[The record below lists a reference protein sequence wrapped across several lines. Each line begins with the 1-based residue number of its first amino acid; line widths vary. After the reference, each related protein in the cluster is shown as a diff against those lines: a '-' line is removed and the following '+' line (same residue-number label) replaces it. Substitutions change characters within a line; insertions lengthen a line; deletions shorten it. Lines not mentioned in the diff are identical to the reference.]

1 MLDGADY
8 EYNKSKRRK
17 NFAIACE
24 LLADVNTIDPSRF
37 YSENTVPM
45 VYPLVVEDDNLLGAL
60 LAAKHFQGHWWN
72 YITEELSED
81 TFEHWLSRYVI
92 PITIDQRYDAED
104 LINIKEVIITKLN
117 RK

>member
-1 MLDGADY
+1 M
-8 EYNKSKRRK
+8 
-17 NFAIACE
+17 
-24 LLADVNTIDPSRF
+24 
-37 YSENTVPM
+37 
-45 VYPLVVEDDNLLGAL
+45 
-60 LAAKHFQGHWWN
+60 AAKHFQGHWWN